1 MSPRSDVSSLDID
14 IEKLSNFSFSDRP
27 QSITGTQLS
36 GRRSRPCSPAPR
48 PQSRNFSLPSRPV
61 SRSASMDTWN
71 RGRRLSDENEKGS
84 FRRAHSVSPEFNG
97 PPSYAGSISLP
108 PFAPKT
114 MLHDPPPVNS
124 SSSAESTQSKKRPLK
139 SSRSMDILEAASHTH
154 PWTESGSIST
164 LFEAIREKKKQ
175 RPTTFAQR
183 VFDAG
188 KPDLLYEFRERKRLK
203 DRSHGVLD
211 LTTLERMNQHVLQQK
226 LVEQVKAIGDKGAW
240 MEIGIKSTLHDY
252 CEAVRD
258 MEYMETCALRGVKN
272 DPFLLTTG
280 NPLDCKLLEDAG
292 LAFGNPLKAAAETPP
307 ARLEYTKRESFIQRG
322 LRRHLMALVGGLAII
337 APFLIMSLVS
347 GQAIRLIVTCI
358 FMAAF
363 AMCATVGSELGPD
376 RIALVTAA
384 YAAALVIFVG
394 TNPPSY
400 SS

>member
-1 MSPRSDVSSLDID
+1 
-14 IEKLSNFSFSDRP
+14 
-27 QSITGTQLS
+27 
-36 GRRSRPCSPAPR
+36 
-48 PQSRNFSLPSRPV
+48 
-61 SRSASMDTWN
+61 
-71 RGRRLSDENEKGS
+71 
-84 FRRAHSVSPEFNG
+84 
-97 PPSYAGSISLP
+97 
-108 PFAPKT
+108 
-114 MLHDPPPVNS
+114 MLRDPPPVNPFS
-124 SSSAESTQSKKRPLK
+124 PPESAQSKKRPLR
-139 SSRSMDILEAASHTH
+139 SCRSMDILEAASHTH

-164 LFEAIREKKKQ
+164 LLEAIREKKKQ

-226 LVEQVKAIGDKGAW
+226 LVEQVKAIGEKGAW
-240 MEIGIKSTLHDY
+240 MEIGIRSTLHEY

-258 MEYMETCALRGVKN
+258 MEYMETCALRGMKN
-272 DPFLLTTG
+272 DPFLLTTA

-292 LAFGNPLKAAAETPP
+292 LAFGDPRKAAAETPP
-307 ARLEYTKRESFIQRG
+307 ARLIYTKRESFIQRG
-322 LRRHLMALVGGLAII
+322 LRRLLMALVGGLAII

-347 GQAIRLIVTCI
+347 GQAVRLIVTCI

-363 AMCATVGSELGPD
+363 AICATVGSELGPD
-376 RIALVTAA
+376 RIALATAA

-400 SS
+400 SSS

>member
-61 SRSASMDTWN
+61 SRSASIDTSN
-71 RGRRLSDENEKGS
+71 RGRGRRSSDENEKGS

-97 PPSYAGSISLP
+97 PPSYTGSINLP

-114 MLHDPPPVNS
+114 MLRDPPPVNPFS
-124 SSSAESTQSKKRPLK
+124 PPASAQSKKRPLR
-139 SSRSMDILEAASHTH
+139 SCRSMDVLEAASHTH

-164 LFEAIREKKKQ
+164 LLEAIREKKKQ

-226 LVEQVKAIGDKGAW
+226 LVEQVKAIGEKGAW
-240 MEIGIKSTLHDY
+240 MEIGIRSTLHEY
-252 CEAVRD
+252 CKLSRSVIREQLHVLIFRRRGCTGYGIHGNLCAPRD
-258 MEYMETCALRGVKN
+258 EKRS
-272 DPFLLTTG
+272 F
-280 NPLDCKLLEDAG
+280 PLDHSQSLGVQTAG
-292 LAFGNPLKAAAETPP
+292 
-307 ARLEYTKRESFIQRG
+307 RRQSRIWRSQESG
-322 LRRHLMALVGGLAII
+322 
-337 APFLIMSLVS
+337 
-347 GQAIRLIVTCI
+347 C
-358 FMAAF
+358 
-363 AMCATVGSELGPD
+363 
-376 RIALVTAA
+376 
-384 YAAALVIFVG
+384 
-394 TNPPSY
+394 
-400 SS
+400 

>member
-61 SRSASMDTWN
+61 SRSASIDTSN
-71 RGRRLSDENEKGS
+71 RGRRSSDENEKGS
-84 FRRAHSVSPEFNG
+84 VRRAHSVSPEFNG
-97 PPSYAGSISLP
+97 PPSYTGSTNLP

-114 MLHDPPPVNS
+114 MLRDPPPVNPFS
-124 SSSAESTQSKKRPLK
+124 PPESAQSKKRPLR
-139 SSRSMDILEAASHTH
+139 SCRSMDILEAASHTH

-164 LFEAIREKKKQ
+164 LLEAIREKKKQ

-226 LVEQVKAIGDKGAW
+226 LVEQVKAIGEKGAW
-240 MEIGIKSTLHDY
+240 MEIGIRSTLHEY
-252 CEAVRD
+252 CKLSRSVINEQLHVLIFGRRGCTGYGIHGDLCTPRD
-258 MEYMETCALRGVKN
+258 EKRS
-272 DPFLLTTG
+272 F
-280 NPLDCKLLEDAG
+280 PLDHSQPLGVQTAG
-292 LAFGNPLKAAAETPP
+292 
-307 ARLEYTKRESFIQRG
+307 RRRSSIWRSQESCC
-322 LRRHLMALVGGLAII
+322 LRPHQLDWNTR
-337 APFLIMSLVS
+337 
-347 GQAIRLIVTCI
+347 
-358 FMAAF
+358 
-363 AMCATVGSELGPD
+363 SENL
-376 RIALVTAA
+376 
-384 YAAALVIFVG
+384 
-394 TNPPSY
+394 
-400 SS
+400 SSKEGCDDF